1 MKNQKKSLISI
12 HIAVLLFGL
21 AGLFAKWVLLPA
33 VIIVLGRVIFS
44 SLSLFFLLKVK
55 RARVRLDKGR
65 DYILM
70 ITAGIVLAVHWT
82 TFMQSIQTST
92 VAVGTLT
99 FSTFPLFVTFLEPVL
114 FHERLKSSSVVF
126 YSTRLSSREE

>member
-55 RARVRLDKGR
+55 RARDTGDCDMKEN
-65 DYILM
+65 
-70 ITAGIVLAVHWT
+70 
-82 TFMQSIQTST
+82 S
-92 VAVGTLT
+92 
-99 FSTFPLFVTFLEPVL
+99 
-114 FHERLKSSSVVF
+114 
-126 YSTRLSSREE
+126 